1 MTKQLSMTE
10 HLSFDFEQLK
20 LLIAKLEANHNNAI
34 NKIEIQ
40 KQEILRLSHDDGAIN
55 KHGRGR
61 RIRASKGK
69 RRSNP
74 PPKVGQV
81 FLRNLSEWKQRGDG
95 LPPFAERFGTIE
107 EVVKSGG
114 KDLITIRYYSRRS
127 NTREVRGHCLFD
139 VPPAQDLLVEEAIKR
154 LKAIIQNN
162 PKTDLSNL
170 LTEQEIVELLK

>member
-1 MTKQLSMTE
+1 MTQQLSMTE
-10 HLSFDFEQLK
+10 HFLFDFEQLK
-20 LLIAKLEANHNNAI
+20 SLIAKLETCHNNAI
-34 NKIEIQ
+34 KKIEIQ
-40 KQEILRLSHDDGAIN
+40 KQEILSASHDDGAAN

-61 RIRASKGK
+61 RIRACKRK

-95 LPPFAERFGTIE
+95 LPPFAERFGAIE

-114 KDLITIRYYSRRS
+114 KDLITVRYYSRRS

-154 LKAIIQNN
+154 LKAIIQNS
-162 PKTDLSNL
+162 PQTDLSNL
-170 LTEQEIVELLK
+170 LTEQEIMELLK